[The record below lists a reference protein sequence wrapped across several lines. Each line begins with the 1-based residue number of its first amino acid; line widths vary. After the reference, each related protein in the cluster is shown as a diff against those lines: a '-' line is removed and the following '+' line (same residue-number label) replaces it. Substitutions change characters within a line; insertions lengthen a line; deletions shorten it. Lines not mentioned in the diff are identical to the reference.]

1 MDKHT
6 MYYITLFGVLTWNDK
21 TKGGSRTAELISPK
35 HMDIEGYKVQSEMVI
50 EGFDRLIMGREER
63 KESRGCSPEPAFCDG
78 TCEDV
83 IVTALKGWR
92 AEDFDVE
99 RSLHD
104 RSQGLCF
111 KFLRWHPRGH
121 LIMAGSEDSTVWL
134 WNADKDG
141 WLNMF
146 SGHTSS
152 VTCGEFKPDGNSYIL
167 KNLVLS
173 FNNYK
178 KKRRSESPSK
188 PYDTSGV
195 QSKSISNDTLSR
207 LDTSVLALREDKYKG
222 CIR

>member
-1 MDKHT
+1 MTAGKRIGQLNRARLRQSKVGGQK
-6 MYYITLFGVLTWNDK
+6 MYEKARRGERI
-21 TKGGSRTAELISPK
+21 ELEARRIS
-35 HMDIEGYKVQSEMVI
+35 IFQ
-50 EGFDRLIMGREER
+50 
-63 KESRGCSPEPAFCDG
+63 
-78 TCEDV
+78 
-83 IVTALKGWR
+83 
-92 AEDFDVE
+92 FDVE

-104 RSQGLCF
+104 
-111 KFLRWHPRGH
+111 RWHPRGH

-152 VTCGEFKPDGNSYIL
+152 VTCGEFKPDESRAQLQQLQKEKVKFLMND
-167 KNLVLS
+167 LVCA
-173 FNNYK
+173 
-178 KKRRSESPSK
+178 RPSK